1 VNPSHAT
8 DIYPDL
14 LDDESDAAVKGLVG
28 HLANIYRGVDAPV
41 ALRRSL
47 EGPILASVKAR
58 QDLLARRKVRSRFSV
73 KIGALMAAAALVLI
87 VGVVGYAVAPLVDQ
101 LLAGER
107 GAATL
112 PMHAIG
118 QTQTTNGITVTLDRA
133 YADVNR
139 VIVVYKIQVPAG
151 FAHSTSGIDH
161 KIQLTDTQ
169 GSTLPLIDA
178 SGLADEASH
187 LSTGLVTFD
196 AESLA
201 SGTDLTGKLTF
212 LDVRARAQ
220 QLGGREL
227 SAGAFTFTFSVPVAS
242 GREVTVS
249 KTVVQKGVAVTLERV
264 VITPSETRAYLRFP
278 ADAGIPDSGWSTY
291 AHMSGSGWDSRQLPA
306 FKGLIT
312 LGSSFMNGRGEHVQ
326 TFSGDFSGRHGEWT
340 FTVDALFGSDT
351 TVPND
356 QNGLPKQARIEGP
369 WTFKFSL

>member
-1 VNPSHAT
+1 
-8 DIYPDL
+8 
-14 LDDESDAAVKGLVG
+14 
-28 HLANIYRGVDAPV
+28 
-41 ALRRSL
+41 
-47 EGPILASVKAR
+47 
-58 QDLLARRKVRSRFSV
+58 
-73 KIGALMAAAALVLI
+73 
-87 VGVVGYAVAPLVDQ
+87 
-101 LLAGER
+101 
-107 GAATL
+107 
-112 PMHAIG
+112 MHTIG
-118 QTQTTNGITVTLDRA
+118 QTQTANGVTVTLERA

-161 KIQLTDTQ
+161 KIQLIDTQ

-201 SGTDLTGKLTF
+201 PGTADLTGRLTF
-212 LDVRARAQ
+212 LDVRAKAAKPGESD
-220 QLGGREL
+220 LT
-227 SAGAFTFTFSVPVAS
+227 AGAFTFTFSVPVAS

-249 KTVVQKGVAVTLERV
+249 RTVVAKGVPVTLERV
-264 VITPSETRAYLRFP
+264 VITPSETRAYLRFQ
-278 ADAGIPDSGWSTY
+278 ASAGIPDGGWSTY
-291 AHMSGSGWDSRQLPA
+291 AHMSGAGWDSRQLPA

>member
-1 VNPSHAT
+1 
-8 DIYPDL
+8 
-14 LDDESDAAVKGLVG
+14 
-28 HLANIYRGVDAPV
+28 
-41 ALRRSL
+41 
-47 EGPILASVKAR
+47 
-58 QDLLARRKVRSRFSV
+58 
-73 KIGALMAAAALVLI
+73 VLI

-112 PMHAIG
+112 HMHAIG

-151 FAHSTSGIDH
+151 FVHSTSGIDH

-169 GSTLPLIDA
+169 GSNLPLIDA

-196 AESLA
+196 AEPLA
-201 SGTDLTGKLTF
+201 PGTADLTGQLTF
-212 LDVRARAQ
+212 LDVRATANSPSGSD
-220 QLGGREL
+220 LT
-227 SAGAFTFTFSVPVAS
+227 AGAFTFTFSVPVAA
-242 GREVTVS
+242 GREVTVN
-249 KTVVQKGVAVTLERV
+249 KTVVTKGLPVTLERV
-264 VITPSETRAYLRFP
+264 VITPSETRAYLLYP
-278 ADAGIPDSGWSTY
+278 ANEGIPAEHWSPFAHISG
-291 AHMSGSGWDSRQLPA
+291 AGWDSRQLPA
-306 FKGLIT
+306 VKGLMT
-312 LGSSFMNGRGEHVQ
+312 LGVSFMNGRGEHVQ
-326 TFSGDFSGRHGEWT
+326 TFSGDFTGRHGEWT
-340 FTVDALFGSDT
+340 LAIDAISGVDV